1 MSFYFYFAL
10 NNVENGVVEL
20 YRIFLRK
27 LYLLLYGLSNEY
39 RSQSIMVFDVCYRM
53 MTIGKCLQRS
63 R

>member
-39 RSQSIMVFDVCYRM
+39 RSQSIMVFDVCYGM